1 MLGVLTRTASI
12 RVSFSGVNRKLIFER
27 GPIEMRRQHSSGPD
41 FCEQRVGSLGSE
53 GAGEPNVQLTIRDLV
68 KGLETQLRQLADT
81 LPGTKEQVATNL
93 PLSGRS
99 RAASVETVRSSIRDR
114 SQRDRFFPSELFADP
129 AWDMLL
135 DLYLSEI
142 IQRRVSVSS
151 LCIASNV
158 PDTTALRWIA
168 SLERDGLIERT
179 SDPFDKRRYFMSLTG
194 KGRQAMDAY
203 FSSLLPAAPS
213 SNEL

>member
-1 MLGVLTRTASI
+1 
-12 RVSFSGVNRKLIFER
+12 
-27 GPIEMRRQHSSGPD
+27 MRRKHSLGPD
-41 FCEQRVGSLGSE
+41 AFEEGAGSLVSE
-53 GAGEPNVQLTIRDLV
+53 GASELSLQLTIRNLI
-68 KGLETQLRQLADT
+68 KGLETQLRQLADSI
-81 LPGTKEQVATNL
+81 GANEQVAL
-93 PLSGRS
+93 PLLDRTG
-99 RAASVETVRSSIRDR
+99 AASEETVRSVIRNR
-114 SQRDRFFPSELFADP
+114 SQRVKFFPNELFADP

-158 PDTTALRWIA
+158 PSTTALRWIT
-168 SLERDGLIERT
+168 SLECEGLAERT
-179 SDPFDKRRYFMSLTG
+179 SDPIDKRRYFMSLTD
-194 KGRQAMDAY
+194 KGRQAMDSY

>member
-1 MLGVLTRTASI
+1 MLG
-12 RVSFSGVNRKLIFER
+12 K
-27 GPIEMRRQHSSGPD
+27 HSSGPD
-41 FCEQRVGSLGSE
+41 ACEEGAGSRGSE
-53 GAGEPNVQLTIRDLV
+53 GAPEPSVEFTIRDLV
-68 KGLETQLRQLADT
+68 KGLESQLRQLADSLGAT
-81 LPGTKEQVATNL
+81 EQVIL
-93 PLSGRS
+93 PLLSRSG
-99 RAASVETVRSSIRDR
+99 AASEEIVRSAIRSR
-114 SQRDRFFPSELFADP
+114 SQREKFFPSELFADP

-158 PDTTALRWIA
+158 PGTTALRWIA
-168 SLERDGLIERT
+168 SLECEGLVDRT
-179 SDPFDKRRYFMSLTG
+179 SDPFDKRRYFMSLTD
-194 KGRQAMDAY
+194 KGRRAMDEY